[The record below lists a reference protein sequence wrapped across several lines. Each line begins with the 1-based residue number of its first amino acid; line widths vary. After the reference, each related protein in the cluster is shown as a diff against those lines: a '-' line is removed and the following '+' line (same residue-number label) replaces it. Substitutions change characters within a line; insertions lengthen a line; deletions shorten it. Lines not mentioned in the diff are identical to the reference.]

1 MVENAENIKSEL
13 KNQIADGLKKEVL
26 EAAGVK
32 ETVVKA
38 EKVIEKV
45 KDYKLK
51 AKTVYESAGYFYKT
65 DAKGRVFFPA
75 VFRKQLQTAAEECLI
90 LRKDTYQD
98 CLVLYPESVWNEQM
112 NELRSKLNRW
122 NSKHQMIFRQFVSD
136 VEIITLDGNGRFLI
150 PKRYLKLA
158 DIRQEVRFIG
168 MDDTIEIWAKEIAD
182 KPFIAPE
189 DFGKEL
195 EEIMGNNNNEG
206 LE

>member
-1 MVENAENIKSEL
+1 MRFLGNSE
-13 KNQIADGLKKEVL
+13 A
-26 EAAGVK
+26 
-32 ETVVKA
+32 
-38 EKVIEKV
+38 
-45 KDYKLK
+45 
-51 AKTVYESAGYFYKT
+51 KT

-158 DIRQEVRFIG
+158 DIRHEVRFIG